1 MPRFEKV
8 DKAEEEPDMDQGEDE
23 KDEMEDNIDISEEDD
38 FDANERKAL
47 EE

>member
-1 MPRFEKV
+1 ME
-8 DKAEEEPDMDQGEDE
+8 QGEEDRDE
-23 KDEMEDNIDISEEDD
+23 PEDNIDISEEDD